1 MRIYE
6 RRNEKGGFSCSYC
19 WEQGHK
25 INDCPTL
32 KANYEQHAKGEA
44 IDFSTHPM
52 VLKYGWNTNL
62 LRRQWE
68 QNQAKAE
75 RYYGTTPAAKAKK
88 PRKKPKC
95 GFCGSKSHTRRNCEA
110 MSQFKYLYEQAN
122 LAYRKE
128 FYDRIIVDLG
138 FGAGALVEMWDYQGD
153 HKVGIIE
160 MLDPKTI
167 GLGNLATYWGDYK
180 THIKWNAIIDGRK
193 VPTPTYRSMFNWNL
207 QQSETDLIGKAFSV
221 ANDGYSVGSI
231 VSIVS
236 PAPQVMSKEWF
247 DGESEPIDYV
257 MKKRTAGQLFHEFN
271 LLIRRFYPH
280 EDLDNKMI
288 SFKKTA
294 GI

>member
-6 RRNEKGGFSCSYC
+6 RRNEKGSFSCSYC

-32 KANYEQHAKGEA
+32 KANYEQHAKGEP

-52 VLKYGWNTNL
+52 VLRYGWNTNL
-62 LRRQWE
+62 VRRQWE
-68 QNQAKAE
+68 HAQAKAE
-75 RYYGTTPAAKAKK
+75 KYYGDTPANAAKK

-95 GFCGSKSHTRRNCEA
+95 GFCGQKTHNRRNCEA
-110 MSQFKYLYEQAN
+110 MKQFKYLYEQAN

-128 FYDRIIVDLG
+128 FYDRIIVGLG
-138 FGAGALVEMWDYQGD
+138 FGAGALVEMWDMHD
-153 HKVGIIE
+153 HHKVGIIE

-207 QQSETDLIGKAFSV
+207 QQSENDLIGKAFSV
-221 ANDGYSVGSI
+221 AADAYSVGSI

-257 MKKRTAGQLFHEFN
+257 MKKRTAQQLFSEFN
-271 LLIRRFYPH
+271 HLIRRFYPH
-280 EDLDNKMI
+280 DDLDEKMI

-294 GI
+294 GL

>member
-32 KANYEQHAKGEA
+32 KANYEQYQRGEV

-52 VLKYGWNTNL
+52 VLRYGWNRNL
-62 LRRQWE
+62 VRQQWE
-68 QNQAKAE
+68 RSKAKAE
-75 RYYGTTPAAKAKK
+75 KYYGTTTEAKAKK
-88 PRKKPKC
+88 PRKKPTC
-95 GFCGSKSHTRRNCEA
+95 GFCGQKTHNRRNCEA
-110 MSQFKYLYEQAN
+110 MKQFKYLYEQAN

-128 FYDRIIVDLG
+128 FYDRIIVGLG

-180 THIKWNAIIDGRK
+180 TNIKWTAIVDGKK
-193 VPTPTYRSMFNWNL
+193 VPTPTYRSMFNWDIR
-207 QQSETDLIGKAFSV
+207 QSETDLIGKAFSV

-231 VSIVS
+231 ASIVS

-257 MKKRTAGQLFHEFN
+257 MKKRTALQLFNEFN
-271 LLIRRFYPH
+271 GLIRRFYPH
-280 EDLDNKMI
+280 EDLDEKMI

-294 GI
+294 GL

>member
-6 RRNEKGGFSCSYC
+6 RRNEKGAFSCSYC

-68 QNQAKAE
+68 QNQVKAE
-75 RYYGTTPAAKAKK
+75 KYYGTTPAAKAKK
-88 PRKKPKC
+88 PRKKPTC

-110 MSQFKYLYEQAN
+110 MSQFKHLYEQAN

-153 HKVGIIE
+153 HKVGIVE

-180 THIKWNAIIDGRK
+180 THLKWNAIIDGRK
-193 VPTPTYRSMFNWNL
+193 VPTPTYRSMFNWDIR
-207 QQSETDLIGKAFSV
+207 QSETDLIGKAFSV

-257 MKKRTAGQLFHEFN
+257 MKKRTAQQLFSEFN
-271 LLIRRFYPH
+271 HLIRRFYPH
-280 EDLDNKMI
+280 DDLDNKMI

-294 GI
+294 GL

>member
-6 RRNEKGGFSCSYC
+6 RRNEKGSFSCSYC

-32 KANYEQHAKGEA
+32 KANYEQHQRGEA

-62 LRRQWE
+62 VRRQWE
-68 QNQAKAE
+68 HNQVKAE
-75 RYYGTTPAAKAKK
+75 RYYGTTPATKATK

-95 GFCGSKSHTRRNCEA
+95 GFCGNKSHTRRNCEA

-138 FGAGALVEMWDYQGD
+138 FGAGALVEMWDMHGD
-153 HKVGIIE
+153 HKVGIVE

-221 ANDGYSVGSI
+221 AADAYSVGSI

-257 MKKRTAGQLFHEFN
+257 MKKRTAQQLFNEFS

-280 EDLDNKMI
+280 DDLDNKMI

-294 GI
+294 GL